1 MCRWTDRRTGG
12 GSDSRNFSGY
22 SRLLYFWGEYRPRN
36 LDTTGR
42 AREQVSYSEIC
53 VGSEE
58 DNVVTIDRSI
68 LSNSIDSFI
77 NRISHITM
85 SLLSRYMG
93 YSCFH
98 NAYRL

>member
-1 MCRWTDRRTGG
+1 MTVR
-12 GSDSRNFSGY
+12 S
-22 SRLLYFWGEYRPRN
+22 
-36 LDTTGR
+36 
-42 AREQVSYSEIC
+42 REQISYSKIC

-77 NRISHITM
+77 YRISHITI
-85 SLLSRYMG
+85 SLLSRYIG